1 MTPIEAETKFTEIFR
16 SSINRHGADA
26 MLEYLQKSDF
36 FIAPSSTRF
45 HGAFKGGLVVHSVNV
60 YNRLKQ
66 QINALSLGSVY
77 SEESVAIVSLLHDV
91 CKINCY
97 KEDFRNQKING
108 EWKQVPCYNFEEKF
122 KYGGHGSKS
131 VFLIMNFMKLTPI
144 EATAINCHMGAYDRS
159 AGDYSLSSA
168 YEQNTLALL
177 LSVADQYATF
187 IDEK

>member
-1 MTPIEAETKFTEIFR
+1 MTPLEAETRFTEIFKDN
-16 SSINRHGADA
+16 ITRHGADA
-26 MLEYLQKSDF
+26 LFEYLKKSDF

-60 YNRLKQ
+60 YERLKQ
-66 QINALSLGSVY
+66 QVAAMNFNFL
-77 SEESVAIVSLLHDV
+77 EESIAIVALLHDV

-97 KEDFRNQKING
+97 KEDFRNQKIDG
-108 EWKQVPCYNFEEKF
+108 VWHQVPCYSFEEKL

-131 VFLIMNFMKLTPI
+131 VFLIMSFMKLKPL

-159 AGDYSLSSA
+159 ASDYSLSNA
-168 YEQNTLALL
+168 YEQNPLALL

-187 IDEK
+187 IDEKNN